1 MLPIH
6 SPRLASE
13 LLTEGQSYTRVELR
27 QLFDTADTSI
37 ETTVFRPS
45 GYDSIW
51 LFITREVASDT
62 QYESRLVDTNTL
74 IWSSQLGRHNQLV
87 LTHESR
93 GLELLLF
100 YRESPT
106 QYADAGFSYIGRF
119 EYQGHTGTSPALFTL
134 TRSGSLPSIEQI
146 QAQQDEQD
154 TFNPASVRDGREWVL
169 SAIVR
174 RRGQAAFR
182 ASLLAAYNSTCPI
195 TGCKVEA
202 LLEAAHIIPYLGATT
217 NHIQNGLPLRADI
230 HTLFDLQLL
239 AIDPKSLTVLLSPS
253 LLGSEYTPLS
263 GKAIGLPAQVM
274 HYPSREALQAHR
286 IRCQF

>member
-6 SPRLASE
+6 SPQLASAQ
-13 LLTEGQSYTRVELR
+13 LTEGQPYTRAGLR

-45 GYDSIW
+45 GYDSVC
-51 LFITREVASDT
+51 LFITREAASDP
-62 QYESRLVDTNTL
+62 QYQSRLVDANTTL
-74 IWSSQLGRHNQLV
+74 WSSQLGRHNQLV
-87 LTHESR
+87 LTHEAR
-93 GLELLLF
+93 GLELLVF

-106 QYADAGFSYIGRF
+106 QYTDAGFSYIGQF
-119 EYQGHTGTSPALFTL
+119 EYQGHTGTSPASFTL
-134 TRSGSLPSIEQI
+134 TRSGNSPSIEQI
-146 QAQQDEQD
+146 QAQQDVQGAFD
-154 TFNPASVRDGREWVL
+154 PASVRDGREWVL

-182 ASLLAAYNSTCPI
+182 ASLLAAYDSTCPV

-202 LLEAAHIIPYLGATT
+202 LLEAAHIIPYLGTTT
-217 NHIQNGLPLRADI
+217 NHIQNGLPLRTDI

-239 AIDPKSLTVLLSPS
+239 TIEPETLTVLLAPS
-253 LLGSEYTPLS
+253 LLESEYSSLS
-263 GKAIGLPAQVM
+263 GRAIILPAQVT